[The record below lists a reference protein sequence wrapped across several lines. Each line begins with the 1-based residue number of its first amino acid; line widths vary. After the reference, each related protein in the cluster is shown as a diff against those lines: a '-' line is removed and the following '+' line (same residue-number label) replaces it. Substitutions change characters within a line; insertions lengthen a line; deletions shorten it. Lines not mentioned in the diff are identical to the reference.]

1 MILEALVLAFL
12 AAWLINEYMN
22 NIYMQLY
29 FNSVIGVHLTTY
41 TMLIGVV
48 IGLGGTVTAFTLWKN
63 LRETRVKLENISS
76 PRLRGSVRKILSA
89 LPTIDEETSLEPRHS
104 RRERSSTTIIRTSQT
119 SAPPT
124 QDQPTDSSTQ
134 PLPPVE
140 EPQNKQP

>member
-12 AAWLINEYMN
+12 AAWLTNEYMN

-104 RRERSSTTIIRTSQT
+104 RSERSSTTIIHTSQT
-119 SAPPT
+119 SAPP
-124 QDQPTDSSTQ
+124 QNQPADSSTQ

-140 EPQNKQP
+140 EPQTKQP